1 MQSQRFIGGRTRKSP
16 RLTVGGLIV
25 LVIVVGAGLAL
36 EVRLAR
42 IQRNA
47 VLAITRPDGRASG
60 QLYGEVRYD
69 WEWPEPDL
77 PSKVV
82 RNSRPWA
89 PKWMVDFFG
98 IDHFGH
104 VVCVRLRPGLQATD
118 ELMAGVGRLKRL
130 EELNLSH
137 TDVDDAGLAHVAGLT
152 RLKRLCVASTRVTSA
167 GLVPLKC
174 LKTLESLDLSDTEVG
189 DAGIEYLTGLRELR
203 ELFMYRTFVTAEGLR
218 KLGRALPMLTGGYC
232 SARSTTRTQPDPD
245 IFPGDVELGRSSN

>member
-1 MQSQRFIGGRTRKSP
+1 MRNQRFIGGRTRKSP

-25 LVIVVGAGLAL
+25 LVIGVAAGVGL

-60 QLYGEVRYD
+60 QPYGEVRYD

-77 PSKVV
+77 PSTVV

-104 VVCVRLRPGLQATD
+104 VVCVRLRPGLRATD
-118 ELMAGVGRLKRL
+118 ELMADVGRLKRL
-130 EELNLSH
+130 EELNIWH
-137 TDVDDAGLAHVAGLT
+137 TDVDDAALAHVAGLT
-152 RLKRLCVASTRVTSA
+152 RLKRLCVESTRATSA
-167 GLVPLKC
+167 GLVHLKC
-174 LKTLESLDLSDTEVG
+174 LKTLESLNLSDTEVG
-189 DAGIEYLTGLRELR
+189 DAGIENLTGLRKLR
-203 ELFMYRTFVTAEGLR
+203 ELFMFRTFVTAAGLR
-218 KLGRALPMLTGGYC
+218 ELGRALPMLTDCYC
-232 SARSTTRTQPDPD
+232 SARSTAPTQPDPG
-245 IFPGDVELGRSSN
+245 IFPGDVEVGQSSN